1 MNKFHVEWIIFKK
14 LMWLHQGVSAVTSW
28 RRPHPISEPVRL
40 HQGVSA
46 VTSWRR
52 PLKILHFV
60 NDVTPW
66 INFFEI
72 IIKYIF
78 LNLIDFDRSEALE
91 FILRDYFLVQM
102 DFDWFSI
109 NFMTMNKFHVEW
121 IIFRKLMW
129 LHQGVSA
136 VTSWRRPHPISE
148 PVRLHQWVSAVTS

>member
-14 LMWLHQGVSAVTSW
+14 LMW
-28 RRPHPISEPVRL
+28 L

-102 DFDWFSI
+102 NFDWCSI

-121 IIFRKLMW
+121 IIFRSYKKLKPIFDTAENIKIFFTW
-129 LHQGVSA
+129 TSRVHQSMRNNLNHLTNIVIIKTNS
-136 VTSWRRPHPISE
+136 
-148 PVRLHQWVSAVTS
+148 